1 MSTITLKKKNPSL
14 SLLKSGINSKVL
26 SSKRTDMKTIIIK
39 SEITLQIDE
48 EHDEDALLKANDWH
62 QRVGSFLALVDKTL
76 ITGVQF
82 KDLRINVVEIEKE
95 S

>member
-1 MSTITLKKKNPSL
+1 MSTITLKKKNLSL

-26 SSKRTDMKTIIIK
+26 SSKRPDMKTIVIK

-48 EHDEDALLKANDWH
+48 EHDEDAVLKANDWH
-62 QRVGSFLALVDKTL
+62 QRVGRFLTLVDKTL
-76 ITGVQF
+76 TTGVQF
-82 KDLRINVVEIEKE
+82 KDLRINIVKIEKE